1 MKIKFFFISCFIN
14 DHFEFLYWDKC
25 VFVFKQ
31 TFETRMKKFIDDSSG
46 IRMYN
51 MCSNNNNNKQ
61 RIRCSKI
68 KFKQSLK
75 SSSCM
80 HLLFHGI
87 NEKGIKNF
95 GKKTKQ
101 KKTRINKFGWPLYKT
116 KKFCCFSL
124 LNIFLNCC
132 CYCFLIMIMIF
143 GFFSGSSGLI
153 GCHQHLMMMMMIK
166 IDDTDDVA
174 CLFVLNRLI

>member
-101 KKTRINKFGWPLYKT
+101 KKTRINKFGWPLYQKT

-124 LNIFLNCC
+124 LNIFSTAAATVSWLWLW
-132 CYCFLIMIMIF
+132 FSV
-143 GFFSGSSGLI
+143 FFR
-153 GCHQHLMMMMMIK
+153 
-166 IDDTDDVA
+166 
-174 CLFVLNRLI
+174 VLRVWLVVINTWWWWWW